1 MKYQHQK
8 IIDMKKVLTKAFM
21 LLLWAG
27 IIVLSVKIYFIPLTI
42 FAIGRVNG
50 VIFNV

>member
-1 MKYQHQK
+1 MKYQQVK

-50 VIFNV
+50 VIFNG